1 MKLGKPAGRKFFDE
15 IKAVGTAFNG
25 RTNENI
31 IILKA
36 W

>member
-15 IKAVGTAFNG
+15 IKAVGASPNG
-25 RTNENI
+25 RTNENM